1 MKEEKI
7 KCLIVDDS
15 ALARSLV
22 ENHLSKM
29 IDFQAVASC
38 EDVENA
44 LEILKNESID
54 LIFSDI
60 EMPKIN
66 GLEFIKNLNPVPVVI
81 LTTAYSEYALQGFE
95 LGVVD
100 YLLKPITFAR
110 FQVATERAKEL
121 IVLRQK
127 EQNETEKPDFFLVKS
142 SGKQIKIFFNDILYL
157 QSNGDYIT
165 IHTTE
170 KRITTHEHMKNIIF
184 QLPGN
189 QFFRIHNSYTINV
202 GRIEIVGKDF
212 IQINGTKLPISD
224 KYKAIVKKCIL

>member
-1 MKEEKI
+1 MKKI

-15 ALARSLV
+15 ALARSLL

-29 IDFQAVASC
+29 TDFQVVASC

-44 LEILKNESID
+44 LEVLKRESID

-66 GLEFIKNLNPVPVVI
+66 GLDFIKNLNPAPVVI
-81 LTTAYSEYALQGFE
+81 LTTAYSEFALQGFE

-110 FQVATERAKEL
+110 FQVAAERAKAL
-121 IVLRQK
+121 VILRQK
-127 EQNETEKPDFFLVKS
+127 EQTETEKLDFFLIKS
-142 SGKQIKIFFNDILYL
+142 SGKQIKIFFNDILFL
-157 QSNGDYIT
+157 QSNADYIT

-170 KRITTHEHMKNIIF
+170 KRITFHGRMKNIIT
-184 QLPGN
+184 QLPDN
-189 QFFRIHNSYTINV
+189 QFVRIHNSY
-202 GRIEIVGKDF
+202 IVNKQKISTFHNDKVE
-212 IQINGTKLPISD
+212 INGILLPISE
-224 KYKAIVKKCIL
+224 KYRSKIKNSF